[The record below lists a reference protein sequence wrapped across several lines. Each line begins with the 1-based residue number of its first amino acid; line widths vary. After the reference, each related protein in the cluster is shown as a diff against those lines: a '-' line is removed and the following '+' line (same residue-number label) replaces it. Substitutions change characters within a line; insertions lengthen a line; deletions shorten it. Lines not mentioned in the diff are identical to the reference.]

1 VNGVEHRA
9 VNIRALFWCCDAV
22 VFDLDGTLLQTLHGL
37 HQALHDVLG
46 THGFAAVSSELVRS
60 SIHTG
65 FAGSVQAALQAVPN
79 ATRHHAALLT
89 AYRARYRE
97 TMVAQS
103 AVYPG
108 VHEVL
113 QAQRARG
120 CKLAVCTNRDEP
132 VAMELLE
139 GLGLDVYF
147 NALIG
152 LRDDDEPKPHPGLLL
167 RSLKALNIAP
177 GHALMAGDSAA
188 DAGCADAAG
197 VPCLVFDGGYGADS
211 LPPAARYA
219 RFASYG
225 ELLQARC
232 LEV

>member
-1 VNGVEHRA
+1 VNGGAYRA
-9 VNIRALFWCCDAV
+9 VSTRALFWRCDAV

-37 HQALHDVLG
+37 HQALNDVLG
-46 THGFAAVSSELVRS
+46 IHGFAVVSPELVRS
-60 SIHTG
+60 SMHTG

-89 AYRARYRE
+89 AYRERYRE

-167 RSLKALNIAP
+167 RSLKALDIAP
-177 GHALMAGDSAA
+177 GHALMVGDSAA
-188 DAGCADAAG
+188 DAGCAGASG
-197 VPCLVFDGGYGADS
+197 VPCLMFDGGYGADA
-211 LPPAARYA
+211 LPPGARYA
-219 RFASYG
+219 RFSSYG